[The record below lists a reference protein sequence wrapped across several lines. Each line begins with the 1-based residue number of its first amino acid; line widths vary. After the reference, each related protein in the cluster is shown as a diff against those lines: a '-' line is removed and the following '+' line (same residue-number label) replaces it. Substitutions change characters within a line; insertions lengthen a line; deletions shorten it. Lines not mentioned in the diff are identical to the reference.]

1 MTPYRCRKTL
11 APLKGDG
18 LKANYFD
25 SETLDGTFASSLSSR
40 RVTSYKSP
48 GKSKRERSK
57 QEKGPVAGEWI
68 VAGCPRDTSPR
79 AKLKATTAM
88 QTWRRARRRPG
99 PVSRRVDGA
108 L

>member
-57 QEKGPVAGEWI
+57 QEKGGP
-68 VAGCPRDTSPR
+68 SPENGSSLAALAIR
-79 AKLKATTAM
+79 APA
-88 QTWRRARRRPG
+88 P
-99 PVSRRVDGA
+99 S
-108 L
+108 